1 MSSELFCSL
10 KGDRPDAPFREYE
23 SLDVFMNNYTEHTW
37 YLVTI
42 NAAIKELIQTY
53 VKYPP
58 RMLQSE
64 SYSGP
69 ITLTQYQRLQNIRE
83 QLGRQ
88 GFTIG
93 LPSGN

>member
-1 MSSELFCSL
+1 
-10 KGDRPDAPFREYE
+10 
-23 SLDVFMNNYTEHTW
+23 
-37 YLVTI
+37 
-42 NAAIKELIQTY
+42 

-69 ITLTQYQRLQNIRE
+69 ITLTQYQRLQNIKE